1 MEQQRPIIQLEEQ
14 FKIMADTAPV
24 LIWIAGLDKLCYFF
38 NAGWLRFTGRTL
50 EQEYGNGWAEG
61 VHSEDYDRCLNTYVA
76 AFDQRK
82 DFSMEYRLKRYD
94 GQYRWVTDN
103 GVPRYDQDG
112 NFVGYI
118 GTCVDVHQLL
128 EDQQI
133 KTELLSSKALLKE
146 QDLNEELAATN
157 EEIAAAN
164 EELLAANEE
173 LCSAQEILA
182 TMNLGLEE
190 IVAIRTKELTSS
202 ENRYKTLVANA
213 PVAIGTLTGKDM
225 VITSANDMLLK
236 FWGKGKNIL
245 GKKLT
250 DALPEIK
257 NQIFQRLLDDV
268 FTTSVPYEGN
278 EVKTLLEDKGELK
291 TFYFNFIYAPLK
303 NENGETES
311 IMVVAI
317 DVTEQVESREEVEYV
332 RNRLRSMVATA
343 PIGMTILKGRNLV
356 VEIANAQMLEV
367 WHRDRDQV
375 MGKPIWD
382 IFPELEGREFKALI
396 NSVFETG
403 KPVKIPE
410 VLSPHPEKESYID
423 LSYYPIFDQNGRA
436 ESILVTVIEITE
448 LVNNRKSIEQNQYD
462 LQAINEELLSS
473 NEELLSSNHHL
484 EKIRNELERTMAE
497 VSAKENR
504 FSFMLNAIPQ
514 QVWTADPTGALAY
527 VNDVVCEDFGYTKA
541 EIVGHGW
548 QEFIHPEDIDS
559 CLEKWHAA
567 LTTGQEYMVEFRLRF
582 ADGDYYW
589 HLGRAL
595 PLIEEGGVSLW
606 IGTNTNIQVQ
616 KENEEIKD
624 EFLSIASHEL
634 KTPLT
639 TIKAF
644 NQLMIRANKAE
655 GMEKYLKKSAEQ
667 IFRLEK
673 LITDLLD
680 VTKINAGKMSYNL
693 ETFNFG
699 EMIASSVE
707 SMQQTAINHELI
719 LKDSISIN
727 YIGDRFRLE
736 QVLHNFLSN
745 AIKYSPNGKKVIIS
759 YFIDQKNI
767 IVSIKDF
774 GIGIAKDKLSKIF
787 ERYYRVD
794 NTSMRFEGL
803 GLGLFISS
811 EILKRHQGNFWIDS
825 KEGEGSTFYFGLPI
839 QQTKPQQTIK
849 QDDFYQDDH
858 ITLSYV
864 SKNNMIYADWKGFQN
879 LNSIQNAGAIAL
891 EMINK
896 YKVSKI
902 LNDNTQVMGTWSEAS
917 DYIGGELLPMMY
929 KAGLRQMAWIYSPNS
944 FSQLSAQ
951 KSVDFLT
958 EDVNVKFFTDNN
970 KAKIWLES

>member
-1 MEQQRPIIQLEEQ
+1 MEQERPIIQLEEQ

-38 NAGWLRFTGRTL
+38 NAGWLRFTGRTQ
-50 EQEYGNGWAEG
+50 EQEYGNGWTEG
-61 VHSEDYDRCLNTYVA
+61 VHSEDFDRCLTTYVS

-82 DFSMEYRLKRYD
+82 DFTMEYRLKRHD
-94 GQYRWVTDN
+94 GEYRWVTDN

-112 NFVGYI
+112 SFVGYI
-118 GTCVDVHQLL
+118 GTCVDIHQLL
-128 EDQQI
+128 ENQRI
-133 KTELLSSKALLKE
+133 KTELLSSNALLKE

-157 EEIAAAN
+157 EEMAAAN

-182 TMNLGLEE
+182 NMNLGLEE
-190 IVAIRTKELTSS
+190 IVTTRTKELSSS

-225 VITSANDMLLK
+225 LITSANDMLLK

-245 GKKLT
+245 GMKLA
-250 DALPEIK
+250 DALPENK
-257 NQIFQRLLDDV
+257 NQIFKQLLDDV
-268 FTTSVPYEGN
+268 FTTSIPYEGD
-278 EVKTLLEDKGELK
+278 EVKTMLDDKGEMK
-291 TFYFNFIYAPLK
+291 TYYYNFIYTPLITDD
-303 NENGETES
+303 GETES
-311 IMVVAI
+311 IMVVGI
-317 DVTEQVESREEVEYV
+317 DVTEQVESREEIEYV
-332 RNRLRSMVATA
+332 RNRLHSMVATA

-367 WHRDRDQV
+367 WHREKDQV
-375 MGKPIWD
+375 MGKPIWE
-382 IFPELEGREFKALI
+382 IFPELEAREFKALM

-410 VLSPHPEKESYID
+410 VLSPHPEKVSYID

-436 ESILVTVIEITE
+436 ESILVTVIDITE

-462 LQAINEELLSS
+462 LQAINEELLAS
-473 NEELLSSNHHL
+473 NEELLSSNDHL
-484 EKIRNELERTMAE
+484 EKVRNELELTMLE
-497 VSAKENR
+497 VSANENR

-514 QVWTADPTGALAY
+514 QVWTADPDGALAY
-527 VNDVVCEDFGYTKA
+527 VNDVVCEDFGFTKA

-548 QEFIHPEDIDS
+548 QEFIHPEDIGS
-559 CLEKWHAA
+559 CLEKWKAA
-567 LTTGQEYMVEFRLRF
+567 LSSGQEYMIEFRLRF
-582 ADGDYYW
+582 ADGEYYW
-589 HLGRAL
+589 HLGRAI
-595 PLIEEGGVSLW
+595 PLIEEGGVTLW
-606 IGTNTNIQVQ
+606 LGTNTNIQVQ
-616 KENEEIKD
+616 KQNEEIKD

-655 GMEKYLKKSAEQ
+655 GMDKYIKKSAEQ
-667 IFRLEK
+667 IYRLEK

-680 VTKINAGKMSYNL
+680 VTKINAGKMSYNM

-699 EMIASSVE
+699 EMITSSVE
-707 SMQQTAINHELI
+707 SMQHTALNHELI
-719 LKDSISIN
+719 LNEYVDIN
-727 YIGDRFRLE
+727 YLGDRCRLE
-736 QVLHNFLSN
+736 QVIHNFLSN

-774 GIGIAKDKLSKIF
+774 GIGIAKDKLSKLF
-787 ERYYRVD
+787 DRYYRVD
-794 NTSMRFEGL
+794 NTAMRFEGL

-825 KEGEGSTFYFGLPI
+825 TEGEGSTFYFGLPI
-839 QQTKPQQTIK
+839 HQTLPQQTIK
-849 QDDFYQDDH
+849 QADFYQDEH
-858 ITLSYV
+858 ITLSYH
-864 SKNNMIYADWKGFQN
+864 SEHNMIHADWKGFQN
-879 LNSIQNAGAIAL
+879 LNSIQNAGTIAL
-891 EMINK
+891 EMIKTFN
-896 YKVSKI
+896 VSKI

-917 DYIGGELLPMMY
+917 DYLGTELLPKMY
-929 KAGLRQMAWIYSPNS
+929 QVGLRQIAWIYSPNS

-951 KSVDFLT
+951 KSVDLMT
-958 EDVNVKFFTDNN
+958 DELNINFFTD
-970 KAKIWLES
+970 KKEAEKWLEI

>member
-1 MEQQRPIIQLEEQ
+1 MEQERPIIQLEEQ

-38 NAGWLRFTGRTL
+38 NAGWLRFTGRTQ
-50 EQEYGNGWAEG
+50 EQEYGNGWTEG
-61 VHSEDYDRCLNTYVA
+61 VHSEDFDRCLTTYVS

-82 DFSMEYRLKRYD
+82 DFTMEYRLKRHD
-94 GQYRWVTDN
+94 GEYRWVTDN

-112 NFVGYI
+112 SFVGYI
-118 GTCVDVHQLL
+118 GTCVDIHQLL
-128 EDQQI
+128 ENQRI
-133 KTELLSSKALLKE
+133 KTELLSSNALLKE

-157 EEIAAAN
+157 EEMAAAN

-182 TMNLGLEE
+182 NMNLGLEE
-190 IVAIRTKELTSS
+190 IVTTRTKELSSS

-225 VITSANDMLLK
+225 LITSANDMLLK

-245 GKKLT
+245 GMKLA
-250 DALPEIK
+250 DALPENK
-257 NQIFQRLLDDV
+257 NQIFKQLLDDV
-268 FTTSVPYEGN
+268 FTTSIPYEGD
-278 EVKTLLEDKGELK
+278 EVKTMLDDKGEMK
-291 TFYFNFIYAPLK
+291 TYYYNFIYTPLITDD
-303 NENGETES
+303 GETES
-311 IMVVAI
+311 IMVVGI
-317 DVTEQVESREEVEYV
+317 DVTEQVESREEIEYV
-332 RNRLRSMVATA
+332 RNRLHSMVATA

-367 WHRDRDQV
+367 WHREKDQV
-375 MGKPIWD
+375 MGKPIWE
-382 IFPELEGREFKALI
+382 IFPELEAREFKALM

-410 VLSPHPEKESYID
+410 VLSPHPEKVSYID

-436 ESILVTVIEITE
+436 ESILVTVIDITE

-462 LQAINEELLSS
+462 LQAINEELLAS
-473 NEELLSSNHHL
+473 NEELLSSNDHL
-484 EKIRNELERTMAE
+484 EKVRNELELTMLE
-497 VSAKENR
+497 VSANENR

-514 QVWTADPTGALAY
+514 QVWTADPDGALAY
-527 VNDVVCEDFGYTKA
+527 VNDVVCEDFGFTKA

-548 QEFIHPEDIDS
+548 QEFIHPEDIGT
-559 CLEKWHAA
+559 CLEKWKAA
-567 LTTGQEYMVEFRLRF
+567 LSSGQEYMIEFRLRF
-582 ADGDYYW
+582 ADGEYYW
-589 HLGRAL
+589 HLGRAI
-595 PLIEEGGVSLW
+595 PLIEEGGVTLW
-606 IGTNTNIQVQ
+606 LGTNTNIQVQ
-616 KENEEIKD
+616 KQNEEIKD

-655 GMEKYLKKSAEQ
+655 GMDKYIKKSAEQ
-667 IFRLEK
+667 IYRLEK

-680 VTKINAGKMSYNL
+680 VTKINAGKMSYNM
-693 ETFNFG
+693 EIFNFG
-699 EMIASSVE
+699 EMITSSVE
-707 SMQQTAINHELI
+707 SMQHTALNHELI
-719 LKDSISIN
+719 LNEYVDIN
-727 YIGDRFRLE
+727 YLGDRCRLE
-736 QVLHNFLSN
+736 QVIHNFLSN

-774 GIGIAKDKLSKIF
+774 GIGIAKDKLSKLF
-787 ERYYRVD
+787 DRYYRVD
-794 NTSMRFEGL
+794 NTAMRFEGL

-825 KEGEGSTFYFGLPI
+825 TEGEGSTFYFGLPI
-839 QQTKPQQTIK
+839 HQTLPQQTIK
-849 QDDFYQDDH
+849 QADFYQDEH
-858 ITLSYV
+858 ITLSYH
-864 SKNNMIYADWKGFQN
+864 SEHNMIHADWKGFQN
-879 LNSIQNAGAIAL
+879 LNSIQNAGTIAL
-891 EMINK
+891 EMIKTFN
-896 YKVSKI
+896 VSKI

-917 DYIGGELLPMMY
+917 DYLGTELLPKMY
-929 KAGLRQMAWIYSPNS
+929 QVGLRQIAWIYSPNS

-951 KSVDFLT
+951 KSVDLMT
-958 EDVNVKFFTDNN
+958 DELNINFFTD
-970 KAKIWLES
+970 KKEAEKWLEI